1 MARVKEMGPA
11 ISSHSRPERVG
22 DIIRVELSSLLTRD
36 ARDPHI
42 QNVTITRV
50 QMTKDLQYARVYF
63 TLLTKDDD
71 VLKASRGLRRAKPFF
86 KRKLGHIG
94 LRHVPDLRFLYDESV
109 EQQDRVARL
118 LDEIRTPDFTD
129 SNDHHTDEI

>member
-1 MARVKEMGPA
+1 MAHVKEMGPA

-63 TLLTKDDD
+63 TLLTKNDD
-71 VLKASRGLRRAKPFF
+71 VLKASRALRRARPFL
-86 KRKLGHIG
+86 KRKLGTIG
-94 LRHVPDLRFLYDESV
+94 LRHVPDLRFLYDDSV
-109 EQQDRVARL
+109 EQQNRVARL
-118 LDEIRTPDFTD
+118 LDEIRTPDSTNL
-129 SNDHHTDEI
+129 NDHHTDEI